1 MDREMTQM
9 FSFWQKL
16 IYICFDQMSWF
27 DKKVQYSYTAA
38 MIEDMKLQDHL
49 RCYEKKKLSFLD

>member
-49 RCYEKKKLSFLD
+49 RCYGKK